1 MSFIGPLAAYAA
13 TLGTMLA
20 LDLLWLGVVA
30 KPIYQR
36 GIGHL
41 MAE

>member
-1 MSFIGPLAAYAA
+1 MSFSGPLAAFAA
-13 TLGTMLA
+13 TLGAMLA
-20 LDLLWLGVVA
+20 LDLRWLGVVA

-41 MAE
+41 TAE